1 MNKLLVSILLTFLVP
16 LRVEAQINSY
26 FVSFLDKDN
35 TPYTL
40 SEPATY
46 LSQKSIERRS
56 NQGISVLENDLPVDP
71 IYVTTVN
78 NVGSVTVEYTSKW
91 FNGVIIKSNPVDIEV
106 VKLLPFVTNIEFIAP
121 EVTGGRVNNKLLAEL
136 SSTYESDTTDQFQLL
151 EIDRMRADGYEGA
164 GISIGVID
172 GGFRDVDSAVGFEHL
187 INEDKI
193 QMTYDFRS
201 KSDNV
206 YQYST
211 HGTSV
216 LSLLAARRT
225 SPDYAGIVPNAHYQ
239 LFVTEH
245 IGFEYRLEE
254 YWWLIAAE
262 KADSAGVDII
272 TTSIGYSTFQD
283 PSMNYTLDQLDGKT
297 AVITRA
303 AQLCADKGILFV
315 TSGGN
320 TGDTDPWQKVT
331 FPGDIVDGLAVG
343 SLITDEV
350 VSNFSPYGPTSDGRI
365 KPDVLAK
372 GSGVYVLG
380 SNGSLGTKSGTSFS
394 APQIAGLAAG
404 VWQAYP
410 EVKMTELLQAIRE
423 SASYAFNPDNR
434 MGYGV
439 PTYSGIKKYLEFTND
454 DPWISVYPNP
464 VKDQYLNIS
473 IANPSENAVV
483 DFNIYNTMGQP
494 IKSGKGNVTWQE
506 NRYILDVSTLPAGI
520 YVLNLHSDTQASQIR
535 FSKL

>member
-1 MNKLLVSILLTFLVP
+1 LNRLFLSILLIFLVVFN
-16 LRVEAQINSY
+16 VEAQVNSY
-26 FVSFLDKDN
+26 FVSFSDKNN
-35 TPYTL
+35 TPYTITK
-40 SEPATY
+40 PAEY
-46 LSQKSIERRS
+46 LSQKSIDRR
-56 NQGISVLENDLPVDP
+56 NKQGIPVLENDLPVDP
-71 IYVTTVN
+71 IYIETVDN
-78 NVGSVTVEYTSKW
+78 IGSVAVEYSSKW
-91 FNGVIIKSNPVDIEV
+91 FNGAIVEANPVDIEA
-106 VKLLPFVTNIEFIAP
+106 VKLLPFVTDVEFIAP
-121 EVTGGRVNNKLLAEL
+121 AVTGGRIDNKLLVDL
-136 SSTYESDTTDQFQLL
+136 SSSYESDTTDQFQLL
-151 EIDRMRADGYEGA
+151 EIDRMRAEGYEGT
-164 GISIGVID
+164 GITIGVID
-172 GGFRDVDSAVGFEHL
+172 GGFRDVESAVGFEHL
-187 INEDKI
+187 MTENKI
-193 QMTYDFRS
+193 QMAYDFRS

-216 LSLLAARRT
+216 LSLLAARRNN
-225 SPDYAGIVPNAHYQ
+225 PDYAGIVPNAHYQ

-245 IGFEYRLEE
+245 IGFEYRIEE

-272 TTSIGYSTFQD
+272 TTSIGYNTFQD
-283 PSMNYTLDQLDGKT
+283 PSMNYSIDQLDGKT

-303 AQLCADKGILFV
+303 AQLTADKGILFV
-315 TSGGN
+315 TSAGN

-331 FPGDIVDGLAVG
+331 FPGDVVDGLAVG

-350 VSNFSPYGPTSDGRI
+350 VSIFSPYGPTSDGRI

-404 VWQAYP
+404 IWQAYP
-410 EVKMTELLQAIRE
+410 EVTMAGLLQAIRE

-439 PTYSGIKKYLEFTND
+439 PTYSSIKNYLEFAD
-454 DPWISVYPNP
+454 SDPWISVYPNP
-464 VKDQYLNIS
+464 VEDQYLNIS
-473 IANPSENAVV
+473 IANPSENAIV

-494 IKSGKGNVTWQE
+494 IKSGQGSVTWQE

-520 YVLNLHSDTQASQIR
+520 YVLNLHSDTQVSQIR